1 MEEKLTD
8 LILSNIEKGNYGFI
22 IVIIFTMVLAIIIF
36 RFRGVLEYLSER
48 RNFRRKF
55 LEEVI
60 ANTKHKSNVRYF
72 LENELIR
79 EYFARIFKFN
89 AEVII
94 IEKIIDF
101 HKFLNGEFT
110 FNQLVKSYRYMRM
123 NDGKLTIHISWL
135 DWLVDAFTYYILAFI
150 LFCLGV
156 YSYILGFKHDNWKIL
171 LYILCAF
178 FNILLSLIIYFQS
191 IPYKNAKKLK
201 LRLEAFQKQT
211 VAYMTNR
218 MRGYATHTT

>member
-94 IEKIIDF
+94 IEK
-101 HKFLNGEFT
+101 
-110 FNQLVKSYRYMRM
+110 
-123 NDGKLTIHISWL
+123 
-135 DWLVDAFTYYILAFI
+135 
-150 LFCLGV
+150 
-156 YSYILGFKHDNWKIL
+156 
-171 LYILCAF
+171 
-178 FNILLSLIIYFQS
+178 
-191 IPYKNAKKLK
+191 
-201 LRLEAFQKQT
+201 
-211 VAYMTNR
+211 
-218 MRGYATHTT
+218 

>member
-1 MEEKLTD
+1 
-8 LILSNIEKGNYGFI
+8 
-22 IVIIFTMVLAIIIF
+22 
-36 RFRGVLEYLSER
+36 
-48 RNFRRKF
+48 
-55 LEEVI
+55 
-60 ANTKHKSNVRYF
+60 
-72 LENELIR
+72 
-79 EYFARIFKFN
+79 
-89 AEVII
+89 
-94 IEKIIDF
+94 
-101 HKFLNGEFT
+101 
-110 FNQLVKSYRYMRM
+110 M

-211 VAYMTNR
+211 VANR
-218 MRGYATHTT
+218 SLHD

>member
-48 RNFRRKF
+48 RNFLLLF

-60 ANTKHKSNVRYF
+60 GNTKHKSNVRYF
-72 LENELIR
+72 LENEL
-79 EYFARIFKFN
+79 
-89 AEVII
+89 I

-135 DWLVDAFTYYILAFI
+135 DWLVDAFTY
-150 LFCLGV
+150 
-156 YSYILGFKHDNWKIL
+156 
-171 LYILCAF
+171 
-178 FNILLSLIIYFQS
+178 
-191 IPYKNAKKLK
+191 
-201 LRLEAFQKQT
+201 
-211 VAYMTNR
+211 
-218 MRGYATHTT
+218 

>member
-89 AEVII
+89 AEVIT

-135 DWLVDAFTYYILAFI
+135 DWFVDAFIYYILAFI

-156 YSYILGFKHDNWKIL
+156 YSYILGFEHDNWKIL

-178 FNILLSLIIYFQS
+178 SNILLSLIIYFQS

-211 VAYMTNR
+211 VTNR
-218 MRGYATHTT
+218 SLCA